1 MSETDVFDRLGLT
14 EYERTALVELLTLG
28 RTTAPNLAE
37 AAGIPKA
44 RVYGVL
50 DSLADEG
57 YVKVIPGRPKHYQ
70 PHDPATILD
79 RAEENRRQELES
91 FVQDLDAERESF
103 LAEFQPRFEAAGEDI
118 TATEELFYVVDVG
131 EPSERETRRIY
142 HEAGDRICILSK
154 AFEYVDTVETALAD
168 ALARGVT
175 VQVILLHPDMLSP
188 DERDRQAAVVDRLL
202 ARDVSVRFSTEQ
214 LPWRGTFADPTF
226 SYEGGEAILLV
237 QEDDVPNHLRQA
249 AITENG
255 AFVAGLGRF
264 FDLTWEHESDGVDG
278 ALSGDVDE

>member
-14 EYERTALVELLTLG
+14 EYEQTALVELLTLG

-70 PHDPATILD
+70 PHDPASILD
-79 RAEENRRQELES
+79 RAKENRRQRLES
-91 FVQDLDAERESF
+91 FEQDLDAERETF
-103 LAEFQPRFEAAGEDI
+103 LEEFQPRFEAAGEDI

-142 HEAGDRICILSK
+142 REASDRVCVLSK
-154 AFEYVDTVETALAD
+154 GFEYVDTVEPVLVD
-168 ALARGVT
+168 ALDRGVE
-175 VQVILLHPDMLSP
+175 VQVLLLHPDLLSA
-188 DERDRQAAVVDRLL
+188 DERERQAAVVERL
-202 ARDVSVRFSTEQ
+202 ADRDVSVRYSTEQ

-226 SYEGGEAILLV
+226 SYDGGEAILLV

-264 FDLTWEHESDGVDG
+264 FDLTWEHESERPETR
-278 ALSGDVDE
+278 AE